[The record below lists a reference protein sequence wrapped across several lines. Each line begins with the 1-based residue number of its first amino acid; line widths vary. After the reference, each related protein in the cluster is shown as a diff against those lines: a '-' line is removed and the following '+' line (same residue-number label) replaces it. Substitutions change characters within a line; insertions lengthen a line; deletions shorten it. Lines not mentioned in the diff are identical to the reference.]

1 MRLKNLYSQAKHQ
14 VPNLYILKL
23 LVASMSGLVKELR
36 GKTGAGILDCQNAL
50 KETDSDIEKAVDL
63 LRQKGL
69 AAAQK
74 KAGRETKEGVI
85 SSYIHA
91 GSKIGVLV
99 EINCETDFVA
109 RNDEFQSLV
118 KDVALQIAA
127 ANPVYIQRENV
138 SAEIIER
145 EKSVYLGQAKEM
157 GKPEAAWDKIVQGK
171 LEKFYQEQCLIE
183 QSFIKDPNSTIK
195 QILTEKIA
203 KLGEN
208 ISIARFTRYQ
218 LGQE

>member
-1 MRLKNLYSQAKHQ
+1 MS
-14 VPNLYILKL
+14 
-23 LVASMSGLVKELR
+23 SMSALVKELR
-36 GKTGAGILDCQNAL
+36 AKTGAGILDCQNAL
-50 KETDSDIEKAVDL
+50 KETGSDIEKAIDL

-109 RNDEFQSLV
+109 RNEEFQSLV

-127 ANPVYIQRENV
+127 TNPAYVRREDV
-138 SAEIIER
+138 PADQIER
-145 EKSVYLGQAKEM
+145 EKAVYLGQAKEL
-157 GKPEAAWDKIVQGK
+157 GKPEAAWEKIVQGK
-171 LEKFYQEQCLIE
+171 LEKFYQEQCLLE
-183 QSFIKDPNSTIK
+183 QSFIKDPNITIK
-195 QILTEKIA
+195 EILTDKIA

>member
-1 MRLKNLYSQAKHQ
+1 MS
-14 VPNLYILKL
+14 
-23 LVASMSGLVKELR
+23 SMSVSVKELR
-36 GKTGAGILDCQNAL
+36 AKTGAGILDCQNAL
-50 KETDSDIEKAVDL
+50 KETNLDIEKAIDL

-74 KAGRETKEGVI
+74 KAGRETKEGLI

-109 RNDEFQSLV
+109 RTDEFQALI
-118 KDVALQIAA
+118 KEVALQVAA
-127 ANPVYIQRENV
+127 TNPTYIQREDV
-138 SAEIIER
+138 PADKIER
-145 EKSVYLGQAKEM
+145 EKAVYLGQAKEM
-157 GKPEAAWDKIVQGK
+157 GKPEAAWEKIVQGK
-171 LEKFYQEQCLIE
+171 MEKFYEVNCLLE
-183 QSFIKDPNSTIK
+183 QSFIKDPNITIK
-195 QILTEKIA
+195 EILTGKIA

>member
-1 MRLKNLYSQAKHQ
+1 MS
-14 VPNLYILKL
+14 
-23 LVASMSGLVKELR
+23 SMGTLVKELR

-50 KETDSDIEKAVDL
+50 KETDSDIEQAIDL
-63 LRQKGL
+63 LRQRGL

-74 KAGRETKEGVI
+74 KAGRETKEGVV

-99 EINCETDFVA
+99 EVNCETDFVA
-109 RNDEFQSLV
+109 RNDEFQELV

-127 ANPVYIQRENV
+127 ASPAYVKRDQV
-138 SAEIIER
+138 STEQVER
-145 EKSVYLGQAKEM
+145 EKAIYLAQAKEL
-157 GKPEAAWDKIVQGK
+157 GKPAAAIEKIVQGK
-171 LEKFYQEQCLIE
+171 LEKFYQEQCLLE
-183 QSFIKDPNSTIK
+183 QSFIKDPNVTITE
-195 QILTEKIA
+195 ILTQKIA

-218 LGQE
+218 LGQD

>member
-1 MRLKNLYSQAKHQ
+1 
-14 VPNLYILKL
+14 
-23 LVASMSGLVKELR
+23 MSVSVKELR
-36 GKTGAGILDCQNAL
+36 AKTGAGILDCQNAL
-50 KETDSDIEKAVDL
+50 KETNLDIEKAIDL

-74 KAGRETKEGVI
+74 KAGRETKEGLV

-109 RNDEFQSLV
+109 RTDEFQSLI
-118 KDVALQIAA
+118 KEVALQIAA
-127 ANPVYIQRENV
+127 TNPTYIQREDV
-138 SAEIIER
+138 PADKIER
-145 EKSVYLGQAKEM
+145 EKAVYLGQAKEM
-157 GKPEAAWDKIVQGK
+157 GKPEAAWGKIVQGK
-171 LEKFYQEQCLIE
+171 LDKFYQEQCLLE
-183 QSFIKDPNSTIK
+183 QSFIKDPNTTIK
-195 QILTEKIA
+195 EILTGKIA

>member
-1 MRLKNLYSQAKHQ
+1 MS
-14 VPNLYILKL
+14 
-23 LVASMSGLVKELR
+23 SMGTLVKELR

-50 KETDSDIEKAVDL
+50 KETDSDIEKAIDL
-63 LRQKGL
+63 LRQRGL

-99 EINCETDFVA
+99 EVNCETDFVA
-109 RNDEFQSLV
+109 RNEEFQELV

-127 ANPVYIQRENV
+127 ANPSYVKREQV
-138 SAEIIER
+138 PSEQVER
-145 EKSVYLGQAKEM
+145 EKAIYLAQAKEL
-157 GKPEAAWDKIVQGK
+157 GKPEAAIEKIVQGK
-171 LEKFYQEQCLIE
+171 LEKFYQENCLLE
-183 QSFIKDPNSTIK
+183 QSFIKDPNVSITE
-195 QILTEKIA
+195 ILTQKIA

>member
-1 MRLKNLYSQAKHQ
+1 
-14 VPNLYILKL
+14 
-23 LVASMSGLVKELR
+23 MSVSVKELR
-36 GKTGAGILDCQNAL
+36 AKTGAGILDCQNAL
-50 KETDSDIEKAVDL
+50 KETKLDIEKAIDL

-74 KAGRETKEGVI
+74 KAGRETKEGLV

-109 RNDEFQSLV
+109 RTDEFQSLI
-118 KDVALQIAA
+118 KEVALQIAA
-127 ANPVYIQRENV
+127 TNPTYIQREDV
-138 SAEIIER
+138 PADKIER
-145 EKSVYLGQAKEM
+145 EKAVYLGQAKEM
-157 GKPEAAWDKIVQGK
+157 GKPEAAWGKIVQGK
-171 LEKFYQEQCLIE
+171 LDKFYQEQCLLE

-195 QILTEKIA
+195 EILTGKIA

>member
-1 MRLKNLYSQAKHQ
+1 M
-14 VPNLYILKL
+14 
-23 LVASMSGLVKELR
+23 ASMSGLVKELR

-50 KETDSDIEKAVDL
+50 KETASDIEKAIDL

-109 RNDEFQSLV
+109 RNEEFQSLV

-127 ANPVYIQRENV
+127 ANPNYVQRENIPPEV
-138 SAEIIER
+138 IER
-145 EKSVYLGQAKEM
+145 EKNVYFGQAKEM

-171 LEKFYQEQCLIE
+171 LEKFYQEQCLLE

-203 KLGEN
+203 RLGEN
-208 ISIARFTRYQ
+208 IAIARFTRYQ

>member
-1 MRLKNLYSQAKHQ
+1 M
-14 VPNLYILKL
+14 P
-23 LVASMSGLVKELR
+23 SMSTLVKELR

-50 KETDSDIEKAVDL
+50 KDTDSDIEKAIDL

-69 AAAQK
+69 ATAQK

-109 RNDEFQSLV
+109 RNDEFQALV

-127 ANPVYIQRENV
+127 ANPIYIQRENV
-138 SAEIIER
+138 PAEIIER
-145 EKSVYLGQAKEM
+145 EKNVYLGQAKEM
-157 GKPEAAWDKIVQGK
+157 KKPEAAWDKIIQGK
-171 LEKFYQEQCLIE
+171 LEKFYQEQCLVE
-183 QSFIKDPNSTIK
+183 QSFIKDPNSTITE
-195 QILTEKIA
+195 ILTAKIA

>member
-1 MRLKNLYSQAKHQ
+1 MS
-14 VPNLYILKL
+14 
-23 LVASMSGLVKELR
+23 SMSALVKELR
-36 GKTGAGILDCQNAL
+36 SQTGAGILDCQNAL
-50 KETDSDIEKAVDL
+50 KETNSDIEKAIDL

-74 KAGRETKEGVI
+74 KAGRETKEGVV

-118 KDVALQIAA
+118 KDVALQVAA
-127 ANPVYIQRENV
+127 ANPSYVKREDV
-138 SAEIIER
+138 PADLIER
-145 EKSVYLGQAKEM
+145 EKAVYLGQAKEM
-157 GKPEAAWDKIVQGK
+157 GKPEPAWEKIVIGK
-171 LEKFYQEQCLIE
+171 LEKFYQEQCLLE
-183 QSFIKDPNSTIK
+183 QSFIKDPNITIK
-195 QILTEKIA
+195 EILTQKIA

-218 LGQE
+218 LGQG

>member
-1 MRLKNLYSQAKHQ
+1 MS
-14 VPNLYILKL
+14 
-23 LVASMSGLVKELR
+23 SMGTLVKELR

-50 KETDSDIEKAVDL
+50 KETDSDIEKAIDL
-63 LRQKGL
+63 LRQRGL

-99 EINCETDFVA
+99 EVNCETDFVA
-109 RNDEFQSLV
+109 RNEEFQELV

-127 ANPVYIQRENV
+127 ANPSYVKREQV
-138 SAEIIER
+138 PSEQVDR
-145 EKSVYLGQAKEM
+145 EKAIYLAQAKEL
-157 GKPEAAWDKIVQGK
+157 GKPEAAIDKIVQGK
-171 LEKFYQEQCLIE
+171 LEKFYQENCLLE
-183 QSFIKDPNSTIK
+183 QSFIKDPNVSITE
-195 QILTEKIA
+195 ILTQKIA

>member
-1 MRLKNLYSQAKHQ
+1 MS
-14 VPNLYILKL
+14 
-23 LVASMSGLVKELR
+23 SMSVSVKELR
-36 GKTGAGILDCQNAL
+36 AKTGAGILDCQNAL
-50 KETDSDIEKAVDL
+50 KETNLDIEKAIDL

-74 KAGRETKEGVI
+74 KAGRETKEGLV

-109 RNDEFQSLV
+109 RTDEFQSLI
-118 KDVALQIAA
+118 KEVALQIAA
-127 ANPVYIQRENV
+127 TNPTYIQREDV
-138 SAEIIER
+138 PADKIER
-145 EKSVYLGQAKEM
+145 EKAVYLGQAKEM
-157 GKPEAAWDKIVQGK
+157 GKPEAAWGKIVQGK
-171 LEKFYQEQCLIE
+171 LDKFYQEQCLLE

-195 QILTEKIA
+195 EILTGKIA

>member
-1 MRLKNLYSQAKHQ
+1 M
-14 VPNLYILKL
+14 
-23 LVASMSGLVKELR
+23 ASMSGLVKELR

-50 KETDSDIEKAVDL
+50 KETESDIEKAVDL

-109 RNDEFQSLV
+109 RNEEFQSLV
-118 KDVALQIAA
+118 KDVALQVAA
-127 ANPVYIQRENV
+127 ANPTYVQRENV
-138 SAEIIER
+138 PVGVIER

-157 GKPEAAWDKIVQGK
+157 GKPEAAWDKIIQGK
-171 LEKFYQEQCLIE
+171 LEKFYQEQCLVE

-208 ISIARFTRYQ
+208 ISITRFTRYQ

>member
-1 MRLKNLYSQAKHQ
+1 M
-14 VPNLYILKL
+14 
-23 LVASMSGLVKELR
+23 ASMSGLVKELR

-91 GSKIGVLV
+91 GNKIGVLV

-127 ANPVYIQRENV
+127 ANPTYVQRENV
-138 SAEIIER
+138 PVEIIER
-145 EKSVYLGQAKEM
+145 EKNVYLGQAKEM
-157 GKPEAAWDKIVQGK
+157 DKPKAAWDKIVQGK
-171 LEKFYQEQCLIE
+171 LEKFYQEQCLVE
-183 QSFIKDPNSTIK
+183 QSFIKDPNTTITE
-195 QILTEKIA
+195 ILTEKIA

-208 ISIARFTRYQ
+208 ISITRFTRYQ

>member
-1 MRLKNLYSQAKHQ
+1 MS
-14 VPNLYILKL
+14 
-23 LVASMSGLVKELR
+23 SMSTLVKELR
-36 GKTGAGILDCQNAL
+36 AKTGAGILDCQNAL
-50 KETDSDIEKAVDL
+50 KETNSNIEKSIDL

-109 RNDEFQSLV
+109 RNEEFQAFV

-127 ANPVYIQRENV
+127 ANPTYVQREDV
-138 SAEIIER
+138 PVDQVER
-145 EKSVYLGQAKEM
+145 EKAVYLGQAKEM
-157 GKPEAAWDKIVQGK
+157 GKPEAAWEKIVQGK

-183 QSFIKDPNSTIK
+183 QSFIKDPNITIK
-195 QILTEKIA
+195 EILTQKIA

>member
-1 MRLKNLYSQAKHQ
+1 MS
-14 VPNLYILKL
+14 
-23 LVASMSGLVKELR
+23 SMGTLVKELR

-50 KETDSDIEKAVDL
+50 KETDSDIEKAIDL
-63 LRQKGL
+63 LRQRGL

-74 KAGRETKEGVI
+74 KAGRETKEGVV

-99 EINCETDFVA
+99 EVNCETDFVA
-109 RNDEFQSLV
+109 RNEEFQELV

-127 ANPVYIQRENV
+127 ANPSYVKREQV
-138 SAEIIER
+138 PSEQVER
-145 EKSVYLGQAKEM
+145 EKAIYLGQAKEL
-157 GKPEAAWDKIVQGK
+157 GKPEAAIDKIVQGK
-171 LEKFYQEQCLIE
+171 LEKFYQENCLLE
-183 QSFIKDPNSTIK
+183 QSFIKDPNVSITE
-195 QILTEKIA
+195 ILTQKIA

>member
-1 MRLKNLYSQAKHQ
+1 MS
-14 VPNLYILKL
+14 
-23 LVASMSGLVKELR
+23 SMGTLVKELR

-50 KETDSDIEKAVDL
+50 KETDSDIEKAIDL
-63 LRQKGL
+63 LRQRGL

-74 KAGRETKEGVI
+74 KAGRETKEGVV

-99 EINCETDFVA
+99 EVNCETDFVA
-109 RNDEFQSLV
+109 RNEEFQELV

-127 ANPVYIQRENV
+127 ANPSYVKREHV
-138 SAEIIER
+138 PSEQVER
-145 EKSVYLGQAKEM
+145 EKAIYLAQAKEL
-157 GKPEAAWDKIVQGK
+157 GKPEAAIDKIVQGK
-171 LEKFYQEQCLIE
+171 LEKFYQENCLLE
-183 QSFIKDPNSTIK
+183 QSFIKDPNVSITE
-195 QILTEKIA
+195 ILTQKIA

>member
-1 MRLKNLYSQAKHQ
+1 M
-14 VPNLYILKL
+14 P
-23 LVASMSGLVKELR
+23 SMSSLVKELR

-50 KETDSDIEKAVDL
+50 KDTDSDIEKAIDL

-69 AAAQK
+69 ATAQK

-109 RNDEFQSLV
+109 RNDEFQALV
-118 KDVALQIAA
+118 KDIALQIAA
-127 ANPVYIQRENV
+127 ANPIYIQRENV
-138 SAEIIER
+138 PAEIIER
-145 EKSVYLGQAKEM
+145 EKNVYLGQAKEM
-157 GKPEAAWDKIVQGK
+157 KKPEAAWDKIIQGK
-171 LEKFYQEQCLIE
+171 LEKFYQEQCLVE

-195 QILTEKIA
+195 EMLIEKIA

-218 LGQE
+218 LGQG

>member
-1 MRLKNLYSQAKHQ
+1 M
-14 VPNLYILKL
+14 P
-23 LVASMSGLVKELR
+23 SMSSLVKELR

-50 KETDSDIEKAVDL
+50 KDTDSDIEKAIDL

-69 AAAQK
+69 ATAQK

-109 RNDEFQSLV
+109 RNEEFQALV

-127 ANPVYIQRENV
+127 ANPIYIQRENV
-138 SAEIIER
+138 PAEIIER
-145 EKSVYLGQAKEM
+145 EKNVYLGQAKEM
-157 GKPEAAWDKIVQGK
+157 DKPEAAWDKIIQGK
-171 LEKFYQEQCLIE
+171 LEKFYQEQCLVE

-195 QILTEKIA
+195 EMLTEKIA

-218 LGQE
+218 LGQG

>member
-1 MRLKNLYSQAKHQ
+1 MS
-14 VPNLYILKL
+14 
-23 LVASMSGLVKELR
+23 SMSAMVKELR
-36 GKTGAGILDCQNAL
+36 AKTGAGILDCQNAL
-50 KETDSDIEKAVDL
+50 KETNSDIEKSIDL

-74 KAGRETKEGVI
+74 KAGRETKEGVV

-91 GSKIGVLV
+91 GNKIGVLV

-109 RNDEFQSLV
+109 RNEEFQSLV

-127 ANPVYIQRENV
+127 ANPAYVKREDV
-138 SAEIIER
+138 PTEQVDR
-145 EKSVYLGQAKEM
+145 EKAIYLAQVKDM
-157 GKPEAAWDKIVQGK
+157 GKPEAAWDKIVTGK
-171 LEKFYQEQCLIE
+171 LEKFFQENCLLE
-183 QSFIKDPNSTIK
+183 QAFIKDPNLTI
-195 QILTEKIA
+195 QSILTDKIA

-208 ISIARFTRYQ
+208 ITISRFTRYQ

>member
-1 MRLKNLYSQAKHQ
+1 MS
-14 VPNLYILKL
+14 
-23 LVASMSGLVKELR
+23 SMGTLVKELR

-50 KETDSDIEKAVDL
+50 KETDSDIEKAIDL
-63 LRQKGL
+63 LRQRGL

-74 KAGRETKEGVI
+74 KAGRETKEGVV

-99 EINCETDFVA
+99 EVNCETDFVA
-109 RNDEFQSLV
+109 RNDEFQELV

-127 ANPVYIQRENV
+127 ASPAYVKRDQV
-138 SAEIIER
+138 SPEQVER
-145 EKSVYLGQAKEM
+145 EKAIYLAQAKDL
-157 GKPEAAWDKIVQGK
+157 GKPAAAIEKIVQGK
-171 LEKFYQEQCLIE
+171 LEKFYQEQCLLE
-183 QSFIKDPNSTIK
+183 QSFIKDPNVTITE
-195 QILTEKIA
+195 ILTQKIA

-218 LGQE
+218 LGQD

>member
-1 MRLKNLYSQAKHQ
+1 M
-14 VPNLYILKL
+14 
-23 LVASMSGLVKELR
+23 ASMSGLVKELR
-36 GKTGAGILDCQNAL
+36 GKTGAGILDCQHAL
-50 KETDSDIEKAVDL
+50 KETDSDIEKAIDL
-63 LRQKGL
+63 LRKKGL

-109 RNDEFQSLV
+109 RNEEFQSLV

-138 SAEIIER
+138 SAETIER